1 MPYAQCVVCV
11 YAKAALFPSVQLPCL
26 LESYHSLSWFHVS
39 VNVHVYLFHTQLS
52 VRKFFWNMEM
62 YTATS
67 LEVSLAK
74 IMIAVFMLSLCTS
87 SQTLISVCPRGVDL
101 LKDLYQQRYGGV
113 VLSPADMHFFPLHR
127 MLIAALW
134 QHFYSWWHKQLVNIL
149 WEAIWG
155 IRAFSTPWSRNNAL
169 RLKHL

>member
-1 MPYAQCVVCV
+1 
-11 YAKAALFPSVQLPCL
+11 
-26 LESYHSLSWFHVS
+26 
-39 VNVHVYLFHTQLS
+39 
-52 VRKFFWNMEM
+52 MEM

-127 MLIAALW
+127 MLIAAL
-134 QHFYSWWHKQLVNIL
+134 
-149 WEAIWG
+149 
-155 IRAFSTPWSRNNAL
+155 
-169 RLKHL
+169 